1 MAERIGVGELTGE
14 EVPATPSATVMLLRG
29 GEERLEV
36 LMLERHLDSDF
47 AGGAYAFPGGK
58 VDDTDRSLDVGR
70 WSGPEPSELARELSC
85 DTPADALG
93 LYVAAVRETFE
104 EAGVLLATRPNGPVD
119 AALLATEPYVEARRR
134 LNVRGERWDWRPWL
148 AAEGLV
154 LDLGALA
161 YFSWWATP
169 AGVHRRFDTRFF
181 LARLPHEQALVAA
194 HDDVETTGSRWI
206 APRDALAQAGRGAV
220 TIVYPTRKNLAAL
233 AGYPS
238 AAAAFAAAA
247 AGETD
252 RRRVQ
257 PHIVR
262 GPEGELLVQHPHGGP
277 PRTRLMPSVCIWT
290 R

>member
-1 MAERIGVGELTGE
+1 VREVAVAERIGVGEITGE

-29 GEERLEV
+29 GDARLEV

-58 VDDTDRSLDVGR
+58 VDDVDRTLDTER
-70 WSGPEPSELARELSC
+70 WSGPVPSQLARDLSC
-85 DTPADALG
+85 DDPADALG
-93 LYVAAVRETFE
+93 LHVAAVRETFE
-104 EAGVLLATRPNGPVD
+104 EAGVLLATRPDGPVD

-148 AAEGLV
+148 TAEGLV

-161 YFSWWATP
+161 LFSWWATP

-181 LARLPHEQALVAA
+181 LAQLPDEQADVAA

-206 APRDALAQAGRGAV
+206 APSDAVAQAEDGAV
-220 TIVYPTRKNLAAL
+220 TIIYPTRKNLAAL
-233 AGYPS
+233 AAYPT
-238 AAAAFAAAA
+238 AAAAFAAAT

-257 PHIVR
+257 PWIVR

-277 PRTRLMPSVCIWT
+277 PELG
-290 R
+290 